1 MSKQQVLGQGWQ
13 GNLRRLTTAAV
24 KGTWIIG
31 AILTLALSLTTLSLT
46 SLWGTAPAAAAVTDY
61 LQEQKFLTNVWQIVN
76 RTYVDPTFNHQ
87 NWYKVRKRFTGR
99 KLKTREETYTA
110 IREMLASLDDPFTRL
125 LDPEQFGSMQTS
137 TSGALT
143 GVGLQIAT
151 EADDKSI
158 VVISPIEG
166 SPADKAGVRSLDRII
181 KIDNVMTD
189 NLTLDECAKR
199 MRGPIGTEVTLTLLR
214 FPQDPINEEE
224 AIKLE
229 TINRQ
234 EQSLIK
240 SKSRQKNNGQEIT
253 VTIKR
258 ERIEV
263 NPIIAKLNQETV
275 AVTDSEVNI
284 DLPAA
289 QAQTNSPSQSQTVSH
304 KVGYIRLNQFN
315 GNAAIDMAKA
325 ITTMESEGA
334 DQYVLD
340 LRGNPGGLLD
350 AGLAIARMWIEDGY
364 IVHTVDRHGLQD
376 TITANHSALTNDP
389 LVILAD
395 GGSASASEV
404 LAGALQDNHRAKIVG
419 TRTFG
424 KGLIQSLNPLED
436 GSGLAVT
443 IAKYETPLHHDINRV
458 GLTPDVELALT
469 KPITREQ
476 LGTHDDP
483 QYMAALQVLATQ
495 STTVN

>member
-1 MSKQQVLGQGWQ
+1 MSKQQVSGHSWQ
-13 GNLRRLTTAAV
+13 ADLRRLTTVAV
-24 KGTWIIG
+24 KHTLIIG
-31 AILTLALSLTTLSLT
+31 AILTLALSLTG
-46 SLWGTAPAAAAVTDY
+46 LWGINPVAAAVTDY

-76 RTYVDPTFNHQ
+76 RSYVDATFNHQ

-99 KLKTREETYTA
+99 KLHNRAETYTA

-137 TSGALT
+137 TAGALT

-166 SPADKAGVRSLDRII
+166 SPAEKAGVRSLDRII
-181 KIDNVMTD
+181 RIDNISTA
-189 NLTLDECAKR
+189 NLTLDDCAKR

-214 FPQDPINEEE
+214 FSKSSVNSQES
-224 AIKLE
+224 IKLE

-234 EQSLIK
+234 EQALIK
-240 SKSRQKNNGQEIT
+240 SQQGQDTKGEEIT

-258 ERIEV
+258 ERIAV
-263 NPIIAKLNQETV
+263 NPIIAKLNVE
-275 AVTDSEVNI
+275 AEPVT
-284 DLPAA
+284 DLPADVNVNL
-289 QAQTNSPSQSQTVSH
+289 QSGNPSDASTAAVTAPSVSH

-315 GNAAIDMAKA
+315 GNAAIDMAKT
-325 ITTMESEGA
+325 ITKMESQGA

-376 TITANHSALTNDP
+376 TVTANHSALTSDP
-389 LVILAD
+389 LVVLAD

-424 KGLIQSLNPLED
+424 KGLIQSLHPLED

-443 IAKYETPLHHDINRV
+443 IAKYETPNHHDINRV

-476 LGTHDDP
+476 LGTHEDP
-483 QYMAALQVLATQ
+483 QYLAALQVLAH
-495 STTVN
+495 S